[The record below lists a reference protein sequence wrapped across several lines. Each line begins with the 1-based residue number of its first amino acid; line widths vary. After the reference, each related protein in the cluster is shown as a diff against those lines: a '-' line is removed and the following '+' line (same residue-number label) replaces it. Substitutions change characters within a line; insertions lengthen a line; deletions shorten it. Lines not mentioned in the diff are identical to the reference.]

1 MAELSVAERLEAM
14 LIRYTEWV
22 ETGVP
27 TGVDF
32 KTSLSAAHNW
42 SCPEFGI
49 FAVNSKRDWN
59 TKSPVH
65 GPMVSQIG
73 KLLKRLRS
81 VDEVQRENLNSVS
94 EPGKRTVRPYKTQ
107 KARRVAA
114 EDEAESLKMMLEAT
128 SQKYHQLSHKMERV
142 EIDLSV
148 QKVRNEELE
157 RRNQDLEL
165 ENARLKRM
173 LASGHGGLKLVE

>member
-42 SCPEFGI
+42 SCPEHGI
-49 FAVNSKRDWN
+49 FAVSSKRDWN

-65 GPMVSQIG
+65 GPIVSQIG
-73 KLLKRLRS
+73 KLLKRLRP
-81 VDEVQRENLNSVS
+81 VEEVQREKSNAVS
-94 EPGKRTVRPYKTQ
+94 ATGKVAVRPYKTQ

-114 EDEAESLKMMLEAT
+114 EDEAETLKLMLEAT
-128 SQKYHQLSHKMERV
+128 SRKYHELGHKMERL
-142 EIDLSV
+142 EIDLRV
-148 QKVRNEELE
+148 QKVRNEELQ
-157 RRNQDLEL
+157 RRNQALEL